1 MTGLLQIGRVYFIG
15 RQMAVRGCA
24 VCALLPLLHIPGA
37 LSLCA
42 LIQQMVTWL
51 INWQANKYLI
61 SSTHFTEML
70 DKQNNDFGGNLQFKG
85 KQFFARE
92 ASRAMYLFMNDTG

>member
-1 MTGLLQIGRVYFIG
+1 
-15 RQMAVRGCA
+15 MAVRGCA

-51 INWQANKYLI
+51 INWQANKCLI
-61 SSTHFTEML
+61 SSTHFTGML
-70 DKQNNDFGGNLQFKG
+70 EKQNNDFEGRAAFI
-85 KQFFARE
+85 
-92 ASRAMYLFMNDTG
+92 SRCQ